1 VPPTQ
6 KDVIVLGAGFVGV
19 SAALHLQARGRS
31 VAIVDRLGVVAG
43 ETSLGNTGIV
53 QSEAVFPYMFPRAP
67 LELLRGGLNQDPRVQ
82 IRYSALP
89 SIAPFL
95 WRYFLASSPE
105 SRMRTAKA
113 MRGLIEL
120 SVAEHQEFAGPA
132 RSGPLLRTGG
142 WIKVFRTPRGRD
154 AGIADAEE
162 VRPYG
167 IPFDVLT
174 REQLLT
180 LEPHVGEAAIGGVH
194 FSDPL
199 TTSNPEALANSYADL
214 FLARGGSL
222 HKGDGRTLTA
232 SGDGWSVTT
241 DDGAIQAR
249 EVVVAMGAWSDVLA
263 RSLGYRLPFG
273 VKRGYHMHYA
283 PRGNAGLSRPVLDFE
298 KGYVVTPM
306 ARGLRLTT
314 GAEFARVEDPPSS
327 AHLDRV
333 EPFGREIFPLAERRD
348 AAPWLGRRPC
358 LPDMAPII
366 GAAPR
371 HEGLW
376 FDFGH
381 QHLGL
386 TLGPVSGKLIAQM
399 MTGET
404 TFVDPS
410 PFRMERFA

>member
-1 VPPTQ
+1 
-6 KDVIVLGAGFVGV
+6 
-19 SAALHLQARGRS
+19 
-31 VAIVDRLGVVAG
+31 
-43 ETSLGNTGIV
+43 
-53 QSEAVFPYMFPRAP
+53 
-67 LELLRGGLNQDPRVQ
+67 
-82 IRYSALP
+82 
-89 SIAPFL
+89 
-95 WRYFLASSPE
+95 
-105 SRMRTAKA
+105 MRTAKA

-174 REQLLT
+174 REQLLA

-222 HKGDGRTLTA
+222 HKGDGRALTA

-241 DDGAIQAR
+241 DDGPIQAR
-249 EVVVAMGAWSDVLA
+249 EIVVAMGAWSDVLA

-333 EPFGREIFPLAERRD
+333 EPFGREMFALAERRD

-371 HEGLW
+371 HKGLW